1 MSWFLIGW
9 LKLNLRKVSIAW
21 FILSKELTLSN
32 LGLKITISIVF
43 PPPSHFYCFPTTN
56 DTLWII
62 YAVTATTFLLFSLHH
77 HISIVFPPPPHFYC
91 FPSTTTFLLFSH
103 HHHISIVFP
112 PPPHF
117 HSLTCIITLQLSH
130 FKSQASWPTSITQWI
145 LFYITKTL
153 MDLKIT
159 GKPVKVAHKKN
170 SLENQTYRIRC
181 LFH

>member
-43 PPPSHFYCFPTTN
+43 PPPPHFYCFPTTN

-77 HISIVFPPPPHFYC
+77 HISIVFPPPPHF
-91 FPSTTTFLLFSH
+91 
-103 HHHISIVFP
+103 
-112 PPPHF
+112 

-130 FKSQASWPTSITQWI
+130 FRSQASWPTSITQWI
-145 LFYITKTL
+145 LFLITKTL
-153 MDLKIT
+153 TELKIAR
-159 GKPVKVAHKKN
+159 KPVKAAHKKN

>member
-43 PPPSHFYCFPTTN
+43 PPPPHFYCFPTTN

-62 YAVTATTFLLFSLHH
+62 YAVTATTFLLFSL
-77 HISIVFPPPPHFYC
+77 
-91 FPSTTTFLLFSH
+91 